1 MHFKEQTVSPDYISD
16 RGINEKLIN
25 RSIKAYSTLTFS
37 CLSIQLQ
44 PSSDVNGIYFVMIL
58 YVDYFLQFLL
68 PFLQKGLLSCQTK
81 TCPDYTN
88 CTHPV
93 RGRCCPLCNRCLYQG
108 VTYQSGQHFKPDIC
122 VECLCQV
129 TGRMWHRITT

>member
-58 YVDYFLQFLL
+58 YVYYFLQFLL
-68 PFLQKGLLSCQTK
+68 LFFAERFVELPNENVSRLHELYAPGAW
-81 TCPDYTN
+81 
-88 CTHPV
+88 PV
-93 RGRCCPLCNRCLYQG
+93 LP
-108 VTYQSGQHFKPDIC
+108 P
-122 VECLCQV
+122 
-129 TGRMWHRITT
+129 M